1 VIILDNSRNTGTK
14 YIQRLIGLPVD
25 KIEIKNDLVYI
36 NASSIDRVEV
46 GEHVLEEDID
56 YIKFCETVPNNVSYF
71 SYKMKNQPMSNYGP
85 KIVKK
90 GKYFFLEIIRDNS
103 NDSR

>member
-1 VIILDNSRNTGTK
+1 M
-14 YIQRLIGLPVD
+14 
-25 KIEIKNDLVYI
+25 
-36 NASSIDRVEV
+36 
-46 GEHVLEEDID
+46 
-56 YIKFCETVPNNVSYF
+56 PNNVSYF

-103 NDSR
+103 NDSRQKLNSVPFESLIAKMQFIIRDTTIDTEN